1 MKQVVLAMITVIAML
16 TLHGCTTAHFMKAG
30 SATYPPYNGD
40 VKILDVPLEG
50 VTYELI
56 GIVSVNGPWD
66 TRYDQLIK
74 LMQKE
79 AAQNGADAIMMC
91 SNEVCPQL
99 GNQGSSLAAP
109 AIKLL
114 PRAEEEVVPPAT
126 APEPV
131 PTAIT
136 EKALVEKGRAT
147 LNIQFDTNKAV
158 VKDQY
163 IPELAELADIMRK
176 YPHLKVLIEGH
187 TDSVG
192 NDDLNME
199 LSQKRADSVKSHLVT
214 IFGID
219 ASRLD
224 AQGYG
229 ETRPLQD
236 NDTDE
241 GRQRNRRVEAAVEY
255 EKTVE

>member
-1 MKQVVLAMITVIAML
+1 MKQVVLAMIMVIAML
-16 TLHGCTTAHFMKAG
+16 TLYGCTTAHFMKAG
-30 SATYPPYNGD
+30 STTYPPYNGD
-40 VKILDVPLEG
+40 VKILEVPPEG
-50 VTYELI
+50 VNYELI

-66 TRYDQLIK
+66 TGYDKLLQLMK
-74 LMQKE
+74 TE

-91 SNEVCPQL
+91 SNKVCPQL

-109 AIKLL
+109 AMKIL
-114 PRAEEEVVPPAT
+114 PKAEKEVVPPAI

-131 PTAIT
+131 PAAIT

-147 LNIQFDTNKAV
+147 LNIQFDTNMAV

-163 IPELAELADIMRK
+163 MGELAELADIMRK
-176 YPHLKVLIEGH
+176 YPHLRVLIEGH

-192 NDDLNME
+192 NDDLNMN
-199 LSQKRADSVKSHLVT
+199 LSQKRADSVKNNLLT

-229 ETRPLQD
+229 ETRPIED
-236 NDTDE
+236 NDTEE
-241 GRQRNRRVEAAVEY
+241 GRQKNRRVEAAVEY